1 MKKVAILSC
10 LDAAKVCTG
19 AVCFQVWNEKSR
31 YFACYAGEDAVLT
44 AFFHCNGCDSD
55 PSQDPGMIEKLD
67 RLQKIG
73 VNVVHTGV
81 CTLSHQEKKSL
92 CPRIKT
98 IMEMLHERGIA
109 TVEGTH

>member
-1 MKKVAILSC
+1 
-10 LDAAKVCTG
+10 
-19 AVCFQVWNEKSR
+19 
-31 YFACYAGEDAVLT
+31 
-44 AFFHCNGCDSD
+44 
-55 PSQDPGMIEKLD
+55 MIEKLD
-67 RLQKIG
+67 RLQKMG
-73 VNVVHTGV
+73 VDVVHTGV